1 VCGQVYYLFIFL
13 FYFFYFCQRTGFYF
27 WGRFKINTLAPQA
40 KSKKQKQ
47 KMPLPATQPI
57 AIPRRRKPSAKPT
70 DATAAESKEV
80 HVPDPWIPGPRC
92 IASSRPEPSPPAE
105 LKLADVGALRSPWQ
119 ESGVAPPLYE
129 AWLKGP

>member
-1 VCGQVYYLFIFL
+1 
-13 FYFFYFCQRTGFYF
+13 
-27 WGRFKINTLAPQA
+27 
-40 KSKKQKQ
+40 
-47 KMPLPATQPI
+47 MPLPATQPI
-57 AIPRRRKPSAKPT
+57 AIPKAARRSSRQASSDARHKPT
-70 DATAAESKEV
+70 DVTTAESKEV

-92 IASSRPEPSPPAE
+92 IASSRPEPWPLAPPAE